1 MKTKPA
7 CPIAGRAAGC
17 TEHARIRPG
26 IRRIGTP
33 RPAARLGGR
42 AWGIELGDPLVRWK
56 VLPSTWTCVE
66 RLIPQP
72 SNPIPQPSKNGPPSH
87 TQTLGTGR
95 GVACRRIEEPHTDSG
110 PGRGVASSV
119 SQQAHRPPF
128 LVCLRY
134 VAHVCRCA
142 LLLVWFSGAPAC
154 RPEPVLHPAIAPP
167 SVTHQRVRATTH
179 TLITRRCL

>member
-1 MKTKPA
+1 MVDEAAAANSGKSTGIFSFRIVNREKMLPKTGDQRLDSLLKKVKD
-7 CPIAGRAAGC
+7 RAARAKTG
-17 TEHARIRPG
+17 TKVRNAR
-26 IRRIGTP
+26 
-33 RPAARLGGR
+33 
-42 AWGIELGDPLVRWK
+42 
-56 VLPSTWTCVE
+56 
-66 RLIPQP
+66 
-72 SNPIPQPSKNGPPSH
+72 GPPSH